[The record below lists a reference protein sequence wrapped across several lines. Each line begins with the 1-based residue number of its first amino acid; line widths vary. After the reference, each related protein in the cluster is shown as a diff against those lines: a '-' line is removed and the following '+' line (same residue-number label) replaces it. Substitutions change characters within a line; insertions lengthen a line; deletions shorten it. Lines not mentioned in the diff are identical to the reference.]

1 MQAWHVHE
9 RLQTLEPLP
18 LDLPDGGFV
27 WLAVDRALLRDQFA
41 EVQARLA
48 HWTGTPLLELHVS
61 DLLNEE
67 LPSHFDDTRA
77 YDLLVLRRLAPTADV
92 LRLDTQAVGFAV
104 WGRVLLSVHPAD
116 CAVREHFAQ
125 RLAQWAS
132 PDAGPRRLPASPDE
146 LMLRML
152 NHMVDG
158 YLDLRRQLTRHHG
171 DLQQALLDTR
181 HPYQDW
187 SSLLAARG
195 NLHKLE
201 DLCEDQRAAVQEWL
215 DALTDAQD
223 PGRDARDERDSLR
236 VRARDVIEHIERVLG
251 HARRLETSVESAV
264 QLHFSATAHRTNQIM
279 RTLTVLT
286 AIFMPLNLITGI
298 FGMNFDVLPGIHSPT
313 GFWWTMAT
321 MAVVALG
328 LVAFFRTRRY
338 LEETGLRSG
347 AARRRRRRG

>member
-251 HARRLETSVESAV
+251 HAHRLGLATEGAV
-264 QLHFSATAHRTNQIM
+264 QMHYAALGHRTNNIM
-279 RTLTVLT
+279 RVLT
-286 AIFMPLNLITGI
+286 ALTAVFLPLNLITGF
-298 FGMNFDVLPGIHSPT
+298 FGMNFDNLPLIHSAT
-313 GFWWTMAT
+313 GAWVT
-321 MAVVALG
+321 LG
-328 LVAFFRTRRY
+328 LMTAIGLGLGWWLRRKRY
-338 LEETGLRSG
+338 ISSR
-347 AARRRRRRG
+347 